1 MNNFREIEKKF
12 FLHGETYHSARGK
25 IDAFLEQHGGVQKET
40 TGSGADIFWRVE
52 NGVFMRVRAY
62 DGCEAAGQ
70 LTLKA
75 EDMGGIA
82 NRLETNL
89 TLCTEGDMAN
99 AIEMCNT
106 LYGEAVR
113 DVWKKYHIFW
123 LTDDA
128 NIVIYETDKDL
139 PLILEV
145 EGGSQYVVDALEK
158 LVGDIFTLTPENSS
172 LFDLVGGLDATA

>member
-1 MNNFREIEKKF
+1 MNKFREIEKKF
-12 FLHGETYHSARGK
+12 FLHDETYHSARGK
-25 IDAFLEQHGGVQKET
+25 IDAFLEEQGGIHKET
-40 TGSGADIFWRVE
+40 IGSGADTFWRVE
-52 NGVFMRVRAY
+52 HGVFIRVRAY
-62 DGCEAAGQ
+62 DGCESAGQ

-75 EDMGGIA
+75 EDMGDIV

-89 TLCTEGDMAN
+89 TLYTQDDLEN

-106 LYGEAVR
+106 LYGESVR

-145 EGGSQYVVDALEK
+145 EGSSHYVVDALEK
-158 LVGDIFTLTPENSS
+158 LASDIFNLTPENKS
-172 LFDLVGGLDATA
+172 LFDLVGGL